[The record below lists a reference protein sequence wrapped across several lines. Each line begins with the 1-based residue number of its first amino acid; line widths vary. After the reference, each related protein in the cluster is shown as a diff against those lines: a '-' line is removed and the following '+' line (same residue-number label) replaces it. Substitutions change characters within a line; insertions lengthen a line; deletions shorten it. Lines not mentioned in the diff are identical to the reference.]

1 MINLYWSVYKNL
13 EKEVIELSNQ
23 VHFDDNQL
31 SIYSVKISELLIR
44 CSVEIEAIAKDLFF
58 KLGGTIP
65 SDGDL
70 YFDTHCLQLL
80 EDNWLL
86 SKKKII
92 ISAPNFYFQNDE
104 NRILTP
110 LLKANKRGT
119 SNCDWGKAYQAVKH
133 NRTLNLHKGNIRHLL
148 KALGALFIL
157 NIYFKDE
164 AFNFEKDSNATNF
177 PINMGS
183 DIFAIKLH
191 KWFSYDGNLNYGKK
205 EDFNECIYLTKY
217 TEETLVKNRQA
228 AEEMMNKQRELFL
241 KHPKFLKYIETNKLE
256 DYKGQNLMWDVLGQ
270 ADSGYI
276 ISVAGQKP
284 MEVFKN
290 SEYEAILNKNS
301 I

>member
-13 EKEVIELSNQ
+13 EKEIIDLSNQ
-23 VHFDDNQL
+23 VHFDDDQL

-44 CSVEIEAIAKDLFF
+44 CSVEIEAISKDLYF
-58 KLGGTIP
+58 KLGGVEP

-86 SKKKII
+86 SKKKLLV
-92 ISAPNFYFQNDE
+92 SATNFYFQNEE

-119 SNCDWGKAYQAVKH
+119 SSCDWKKAYQAVKH
-133 NRTLNLHKGNIRHLL
+133 NRTLNLNKGNIKNLL
-148 KALGALFIL
+148 RALGALFIL
-157 NIYFKDE
+157 NLYLKDE
-164 AFNFEKDSNATNF
+164 VYNFEKDSKATNF

-191 KWFSYDGNLNYGKK
+191 KWFSYDGNHNYGKK
-205 EDFNECIYLTKY
+205 EDFDECIYLTKY
-217 TEETLVKNRQA
+217 TDDSLEKNRQA
-228 AEEMMNKQRELFL
+228 TEEMMNKQRELFL
-241 KHPKFLKYIETNKLE
+241 KHPKFLKYIETNDLKNY
-256 DYKGQNLMWDVLGQ
+256 DGQNLMWDVLGQ
-270 ADSGYI
+270 EDYI
-276 ISVAGQKP
+276 SIIRISSQKQ
-284 MEVFKN
+284 MEVLK
-290 SEYEAILNKNS
+290 STEYEATLNKNS

>member
-13 EKEVIELSNQ
+13 EKEVLELSNQ

-44 CSVEIEAIAKDLFF
+44 CSVEIEAISKDLFF
-58 KLGGTIP
+58 KVGGTEP
-65 SDGDL
+65 TDGDL
-70 YFDTHCLQLL
+70 YFDTHCIQLL

-86 SKKKII
+86 SKKKLI
-92 ISAPNFYFQNDE
+92 ISAPNIYFQQEE

-119 SNCDWGKAYQAVKH
+119 SSCDWKKAYQAVKH
-133 NRTLNLHKGNIRHLL
+133 NRTLNLDKGNIKNLL
-148 KALGALFIL
+148 RALGALFIL

-164 AFNFEKDSNATNF
+164 VYKYEKDSNATNF

-191 KWFSYDGNLNYGKK
+191 KWFSYDASHNYGKK
-205 EDFNECIYLTKY
+205 EDFDECLYLTKY
-217 TEETLVKNRQA
+217 TDDSLEKNREA
-228 AEEMMNKQRELFL
+228 TDEMMNKQREIFL
-241 KHPKFLKYIETNKLE
+241 KHPKFLKYLETNNLN
-256 DYKGQNLMWDVLGQ
+256 DYNGQNLMWDVLGKE
-270 ADSGYI
+270 DYI
-276 ISVAGQKP
+276 NIIRISSQKQL
-284 MEVFKN
+284 EVLKN
-290 SEYEAILNKNS
+290 TEYEAVLNKNS